1 MDNEFLKDLV
11 EEYQVVIL
19 TTWPREK
26 VWKWLRGKT
35 TIAGVEPV
43 IVWTCR
49 TNIKGEE

>member
-11 EEYQVVIL
+11 EEYQVVLL
-19 TTWPREK
+19 TAWSREK
-26 VWKWLRGKT
+26 VWKWLRGGNT

-49 TNIKGEE
+49 TKKD